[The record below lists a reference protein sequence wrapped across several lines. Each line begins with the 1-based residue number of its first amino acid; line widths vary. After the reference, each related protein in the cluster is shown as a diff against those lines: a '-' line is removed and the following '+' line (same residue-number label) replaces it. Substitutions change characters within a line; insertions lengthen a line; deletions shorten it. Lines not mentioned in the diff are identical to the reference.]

1 MTRQVQE
8 VHDRE
13 GEVVVYCS
21 MEYSTRSDGQMVAA
35 RIRKL
40 GLTGYGRKLE
50 QAEEAVTELFVC
62 MVESHRSEGIL
73 AQHLNNLEVRWSWE
87 QDCSPDELAS
97 VVYVKRTKCTEAREE
112 AAQGTTPPFRVP
124 VELAA

>member
-73 AQHLNNLEVRWSWE
+73 AQHLNNLED
-87 QDCSPDELAS
+87 QM
-97 VVYVKRTKCTEAREE
+97 VVGARL
-112 AAQGTTPPFRVP
+112 FSRRVG
-124 VELAA
+124 ERRLCQTH